1 MDKITEQINRMV
13 EETQRHAQD
22 LLADVK
28 DPHVMLHAVYGHIS
42 REIVK
47 SVRDMEIPLDLQTKI
62 MWSLILVLER
72 EVTRHEISIVMDS
85 DKQMESVMH

>member
-1 MDKITEQINRMV
+1 MDEITEQIHRMV
-13 EETQRHAQD
+13 KETERHAQD

-47 SVRDMEIPLDLQTKI
+47 TVREMDLPLDLQTKH
-62 MWSLILVLER
+62 MWPLI
-72 EVTRHEISIVMDS
+72 
-85 DKQMESVMH
+85 

>member
-1 MDKITEQINRMV
+1 MDEITEQIHRMV

-47 SVRDMEIPLDLQTKI
+47 TVRDMNIPLDLQTKI

-72 EVTRHEISIVMDS
+72 EVTRHEINIAMDS
-85 DKQMESVMH
+85 DRQMETIKH

>member
-1 MDKITEQINRMV
+1 
-13 EETQRHAQD
+13 
-22 LLADVK
+22 VK

-47 SVRDMEIPLDLQTKI
+47 TVRDMDIPLDLQTKI

-72 EVTRHEISIVMDS
+72 EVTRHEINIVMDS
-85 DKQMESVMH
+85 DKQMETIKH

>member
-1 MDKITEQINRMV
+1 MDEITEQIHLMV
-13 EETQRHAQD
+13 KETERHAQD
-22 LLADVK
+22 LLAEVK

-47 SVRDMEIPLDLQTKI
+47 TVRDMEIPLDLQTKI

-85 DKQMESVMH
+85 DKQMEEIKH

>member
-1 MDKITEQINRMV
+1 MDEITEQINRMV
-13 EETQRHAQD
+13 EETERHAQD

-47 SVRDMEIPLDLQTKI
+47 TVRDMDIPLDLQTKI

-72 EVTRHEISIVMDS
+72 EVTRHEINIAMDS
-85 DKQMESVMH
+85 DRQMETIKH

>member
-1 MDKITEQINRMV
+1 
-13 EETQRHAQD
+13 
-22 LLADVK
+22 
-28 DPHVMLHAVYGHIS
+28 MLHAVYGHIS

-47 SVRDMEIPLDLQTKI
+47 TVRDMKIPLDLQTKI

-72 EVTRHEISIVMDS
+72 EVTRHEISIVMDN

>member
-42 REIVK
+42 REIVNT
-47 SVRDMEIPLDLQTKI
+47 VRDMEIPLDLQTKI

-72 EVTRHEISIVMDS
+72 EVTKHEISIVMDG